1 VRRRQT
7 ESDERR
13 IALTKT
19 SRTMRSAW
27 TLPVLLALLWCVPVG
42 AGERM
47 RIAYFP
53 NVTHAAA
60 IVGLEQGFFVTAL
73 GPDVAIDAKVFNAG
87 PAEIEALFAGE
98 IDLGYVGPGPAIT
111 GFVRSKGRALRVV
124 AGSAMGG
131 ASLIVRPDA
140 GIESVKDLSGKKLAS
155 PQIGNTQDVAL
166 RTFLREAGLKTADR
180 GGTVTVLP
188 VANPDVLTLFAKRE
202 IDGAWAPEPWAS
214 VLRLQAR
221 GKELVDERSLWAN
234 GKFPTTVVVVS
245 TRFLAD
251 HRNLVSRWLD
261 GQRKAVRWLNEHPSE
276 AQAVV
281 NRAIGRL
288 TTREMPAEVLSESW
302 RRLSF
307 SEELPREAFPKLAD
321 DAEALGYLPT
331 SDVSGI
337 FELGLAGSP

>member
-1 VRRRQT
+1 V
-7 ESDERR
+7 S
-13 IALTKT
+13 APKN
-19 SRTMRSAW
+19 RSVW
-27 TLPVLLALLWCVPVG
+27 TLAALLALLWNAPVG
-42 AGERM
+42 AGERV
-47 RIAYFP
+47 RIGYFP

-60 IVGLEQGFFVTAL
+60 MVGLAQGSFAKAL
-73 GPDVAIDAKVFNAG
+73 GPEVTIDAKVFNAG
-87 PAEIEALFAGE
+87 PAEIEALFAEE

-131 ASLIVRPDA
+131 ASLIVRSEA
-140 GIESVKDLSGKKLAS
+140 GIESVNDLSGKKLAA

-188 VANPDVLTLFAKRE
+188 VANPDVLTLFGKKE
-202 IDGAWAPEPWAS
+202 IDGAWVPEPWAS
-214 VLRLQAR
+214 VLRLQAA
-221 GKELVDERSLWAN
+221 GKELVDERSLWRD

-245 TRFLAD
+245 TRFLAN
-251 HRNLVSRWLD
+251 RRSLVSRWLD
-261 GQRKAVRWLNEHPSE
+261 GHREAIRWLNEHPSE

-281 NRAIGRL
+281 NRAIGTL
-288 TTREMPAEVLSESW
+288 ISREMSPKVLSESW

-307 SEELPREAFPKLAD
+307 SDELLLEAFPKLAG
-321 DAEALGYLPT
+321 DAQALGYLPT

-337 FELGLAGSP
+337 FELGLNGSQ

>member
-1 VRRRQT
+1 MAT
-7 ESDERR
+7 NG
-13 IALTKT
+13 TK
-19 SRTMRSAW
+19 RSAW
-27 TLPVLLALLWCVPVG
+27 ARPALLALLCSAPVG
-42 AGERM
+42 AGERV

-60 IVGLEQGFFVTAL
+60 MVGLEQGFFAAAL
-73 GPDVAIDAKVFNAG
+73 GPEVAIDAKVFKAG

-111 GFVRSKGRALRVV
+111 GFVRSKGRALRVI

-140 GIESVKDLSGKKLAS
+140 GIESVKDLSGKRLAS

-188 VANPDVLTLFAKRE
+188 IANPDVLTLFAKKE

-214 VLRLQAR
+214 VLRLQAA
-221 GKELVDERSLWAN
+221 GKELVDERSLWPN

-251 HRNLVSRWLD
+251 RRSLVSRWLD
-261 GQRKAVRWLNEHPSE
+261 GQREAVRWLNEHPSE
-276 AQAVV
+276 AQAIV
-281 NRAIGRL
+281 NRAIEKL
-288 TTREMPAEVLSESW
+288 TTREMPARVLSESW

-307 SEELPREAFPKLAD
+307 SDELPPGTFPKLAA

-331 SDVSGI
+331 SDVSEI
-337 FELGLAGSP
+337 FELGFAGSR